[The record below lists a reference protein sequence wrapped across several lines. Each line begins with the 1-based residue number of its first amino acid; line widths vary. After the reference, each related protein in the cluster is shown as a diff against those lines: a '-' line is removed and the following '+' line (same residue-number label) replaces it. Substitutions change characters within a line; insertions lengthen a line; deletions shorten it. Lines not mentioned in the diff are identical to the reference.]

1 MKYLGLFLSVVLLLC
16 LAPMPYG
23 YFTLVRFIAMVGF
36 GYMAFQYFKQKKEV
50 LTWTFVTLALL
61 FQPFA
66 KIALGRLVW
75 NIVDVVVA
83 LGLVVLFFW
92 EWKNGKNVFVN
103 NNPNLPVEPVIP
115 KTDNKI
121 EFKLEGKLAPKE
133 LIYVAS
139 EEDKELTDIFESNPE
154 MLEGWGKMI
163 GYHVIY
169 LPLLL
174 KQLQKAEV
182 LQYRAPYMSEAE
194 INKINIGNDFMLR
207 FLDNP
212 DDRNKIKQGFIRT
225 EDIHRGS
232 DGTDKA
238 INRFYPI
245 SSRSNEPIADQLHN
259 ISKQIANEDGGKLQ
273 LSTNRPFTISF
284 EKLDD
289 EQRRFDIPPRNADTQ
304 FNSQLVSESIDDLI
318 DEVKERIIKLRQRGV
333 SQFILE
339 QLIHPDDRLSRLVV
353 TKDFRLL
360 LPDYNNMEIKMEP
373 LAKAVY
379 LLFLKHSEGIVFK
392 CLPDYRK
399 ELAEIYVKLRPLGL
413 SDRALQSIEDVTNP
427 LLNSI
432 NEKCAR
438 IRGAF
443 VGQFDDHMARHYY
456 IDGRRGEA
464 KKISLP
470 RNLVVWE

>member
-1 MKYLGLFLSVVLLLC
+1 MLLC

-23 YFTLVRFIAMVGF
+23 YFQLVRFLSTIIF
-36 GYMAFQYFKQKKEV
+36 GVMAYRYYKEKKEC
-50 LTWTFVTLALL
+50 LAYSFGTLALL
-61 FQPFA
+61 FQPFY
-66 KIALGRLVW
+66 KIALGRTVW
-75 NIVDVVVA
+75 NVIDVIVAIGLIA
-83 LGLVVLFFW
+83 LFIY
-92 EWKNGKNVFVN
+92 EWKNGNKVYAKNTSN
-103 NNPNLPVEPVIP
+103 MPVETILPESY
-115 KTDNKI
+115 NRI

-133 LIYVAS
+133 LIYIAS
-139 EEDKELTDIFESNPE
+139 EEDKELTDLFESNPE

-245 SSRSNEPIADQLHN
+245 SSKSNDPIADQLHN
-259 ISKQIANEDGGKLQ
+259 ISKQIANETSRSGKWLINKQ
-273 LSTNRPFTISF
+273 
-284 EKLDD
+284 ELDD
-289 EQRRFDIPPRNADTQ
+289 EQRNLEIPPRNADNQ
-304 FNSQLVSESIDDLI
+304 FNSQLGSESIDDLL
-318 DEVKERIIKLRQRGV
+318 DEIKERIIKLRQRGV

-339 QLIHPDDRLSRLVV
+339 QLIHPDDRLSRLVI
-353 TKDFRLL
+353 TKDFRIL